1 MEVLTSDL
9 LFCVGVQMERDCESS
24 SNCILLGEVG
34 LEGRNKSGRFVAVD
48 LLSVL
53 GSLCS
58 CANKRAPAGTAGK
71 MGACRER
78 AGRKRGVR

>member
-9 LFCVGVQMERDCESS
+9 LFCVGVPPVQMERCFESS

-34 LEGRNKSGRFVAVD
+34 LEGRNKTGHFVAVG

-58 CANKRAPAGTAGK
+58 CANKRAVAETVGK
-71 MGACRER
+71 MGARRER
-78 AGRKRGVR
+78 ADRK